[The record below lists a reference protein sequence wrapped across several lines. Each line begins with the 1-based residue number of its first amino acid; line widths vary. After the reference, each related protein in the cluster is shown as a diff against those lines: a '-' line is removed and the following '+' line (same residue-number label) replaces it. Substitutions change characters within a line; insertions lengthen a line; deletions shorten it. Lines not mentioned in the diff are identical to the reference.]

1 MVLNPNNA
9 KTNKII
15 IYSNVSFNKISKTL
29 KSFKIVAKK
38 FWSPNPMHKINI
50 FKKYPK
56 TSMNYTN
63 NYSKN
68 ILDFLFKILKYLK

>member
-29 KSFKIVAKK
+29 KSFKIVAKILVT
-38 FWSPNPMHKINI
+38 NPIHKINI
-50 FKKYPK
+50 FQKYPK
-56 TSMNYTN
+56 TSMNYIIIIQ
-63 NYSKN
+63 KN
-68 ILDFLFKILKYLK
+68 IWILFKILKYLK